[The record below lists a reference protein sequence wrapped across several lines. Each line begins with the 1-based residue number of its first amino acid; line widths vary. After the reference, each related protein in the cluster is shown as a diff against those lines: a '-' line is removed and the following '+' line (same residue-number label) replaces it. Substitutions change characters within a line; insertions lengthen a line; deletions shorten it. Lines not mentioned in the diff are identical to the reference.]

1 MIRIKLI
8 TEGRV
13 VRQISSRVHESV
25 ILEQLEKFQG
35 TVDEIIYEGEMSEDA
50 KAILQKVARRVI
62 PAAMAAG
69 IALGGANSAQAQ
81 NHFPGTNQSI
91 GQHISDIFS
100 PDYREKQRQRKYER
114 ETKKREW
121 DARQAEIRR
130 ARIDQARTQGR
141 RDAQGVTGSE
151 MPQGTKVY
159 DQARTSGDG
168 RYIILYDLD
177 HRVTRIPA
185 AGVEF
190 VPADSQRMAH
200 YISATGRVYYVR
212 HADHDHDSKTESI
225 TEDPTVGTIPASGGS
240 ASTIKPTGSRAPTPN
255 TPNKTT
261 TQKDEDDEDGLVLDK
276 NHGLGDDDIAAIKKA
291 GIAVNIKE
299 QKVSRLE
306 QRVRGITENST
317 DPKLQDIL
325 DKHQASWQAFKAG
338 GDISD
343 NEEFYDDLFG
353 YFMDSGEMPY
363 GVAKARDGD
372 PVNWITN
379 KMDALAG
386 NEEIGEMKDDDL
398 DQDQAT
404 AADQASADKNII
416 MQIRKAADYEKPTHL
431 ELEDGTKFAINAN
444 SAKKLL
450 GMFDKLRPDSKMM
463 MQQVLNKQQGIQGIL
478 DHLGESIAEA
488 ELAEAP
494 EQYRSLNDVYPAGET
509 EIWYWKEDFARD
521 AMMGAKFMTKQGI
534 MPTPDS
540 VPDNYTL
547 IGKIRETN
555 PDKIFH
561 MMQGEIWSPE
571 GQANAMIRSSGTGH
585 TSMSVGD
592 IIHVGNKW
600 LMVDRY
606 GFHALGD
613 KPLEDSVQFES
624 TYFDAKKT
632 AAVMADRIVGE
643 IFNK

>member
-1 MIRIKLI
+1 
-8 TEGRV
+8 
-13 VRQISSRVHESV
+13 
-25 ILEQLEKFQG
+25 
-35 TVDEIIYEGEMSEDA
+35 
-50 KAILQKVARRVI
+50 
-62 PAAMAAG
+62 
-69 IALGGANSAQAQ
+69 
-81 NHFPGTNQSI
+81 
-91 GQHISDIFS
+91 
-100 PDYREKQRQRKYER
+100 
-114 ETKKREW
+114 
-121 DARQAEIRR
+121 
-130 ARIDQARTQGR
+130 
-141 RDAQGVTGSE
+141 
-151 MPQGTKVY
+151 
-159 DQARTSGDG
+159 
-168 RYIILYDLD
+168 
-177 HRVTRIPA
+177 
-185 AGVEF
+185 
-190 VPADSQRMAH
+190 
-200 YISATGRVYYVR
+200 
-212 HADHDHDSKTESI
+212 
-225 TEDPTVGTIPASGGS
+225 
-240 ASTIKPTGSRAPTPN
+240 
-255 TPNKTT
+255 
-261 TQKDEDDEDGLVLDK
+261 
-276 NHGLGDDDIAAIKKA
+276 
-291 GIAVNIKE
+291 
-299 QKVSRLE
+299 
-306 QRVRGITENST
+306 
-317 DPKLQDIL
+317 
-325 DKHQASWQAFKAG
+325 
-338 GDISD
+338 
-343 NEEFYDDLFG
+343 
-353 YFMDSGEMPY
+353 MDSGEMPY

-379 KMDALAG
+379 KIDALAG

-444 SAKKLL
+444 GAKKLL

-488 ELAEAP
+488 ELSEAA

-509 EIWYWKEDFARD
+509 EIWYWKKDFARD
-521 AMMGAKFMTKQGI
+521 AMMGAKFMTKQGV

-571 GQANAMIRSSGTGH
+571 GQANDMIRSSGTGH

-613 KPLEDSVQFES
+613 EPLEDSVQFES

-632 AAVMADRIVGE
+632 AAMMADRIVGE